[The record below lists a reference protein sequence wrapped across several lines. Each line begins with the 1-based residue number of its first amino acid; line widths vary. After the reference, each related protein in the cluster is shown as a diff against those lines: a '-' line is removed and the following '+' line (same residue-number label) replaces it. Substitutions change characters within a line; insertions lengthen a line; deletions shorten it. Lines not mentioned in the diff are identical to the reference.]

1 MTALAGTTARLPTAT
16 FRAPPVGRTDAR
28 VRTFMPGE
36 GAVVFA
42 GSLAIYLVLA
52 ALLVFGMNSIE
63 GDAWSR
69 VGNAFY
75 MLYSRD
81 PHLAAI
87 GFVWTPLPSFAVVP
101 LLPLKALWPA
111 LVEQGFASN
120 IVSALCMAGAVY
132 QVRAI
137 LLELGLSRAITLV
150 LTVLFALHP
159 MVLVYAANGMSEAMF
174 LFFALAAVRA
184 LMKWAA
190 TQHSAALVHGGI
202 ALALLYLTRYEGIAV
217 AAGATIFV
225 LGHGYVRARGD
236 IRQRSTAAIAD
247 AVVLGVPVAFAVA
260 LWAVTSLIIVGSPFE
275 TFTSIYGSTSQ
286 LNLSAQDIQNATG
299 QGTPAATGFMV
310 RQIAGLEPAGLLV
323 AAGALVAVVRRYP
336 QALVPVA
343 LLGVGLVFSIWTFL
357 TGRSFGWLRFYIL
370 VVPLATIAAGTVIA
384 QLRRPPFRRRAFGKA
399 IKFWAMTAVV
409 ALVALGLPS
418 GLAVMGDD
426 RLGREETDKVRWFTG
441 SAEPWSGPTLGRQAQ
456 ERAALDVADY
466 LDQLAL
472 APGSVLID
480 VATGFPVVLQSKNP
494 EQFVITP
501 DRDFH
506 AAVADPA
513 AFAVR
518 YVVVA
523 PAVGYASLNAI
534 EREHPGMY
542 LTGAGI
548 ADLAG
553 EFGEGIAS
561 WRLYRVRGVP

>member
-16 FRAPPVGRTDAR
+16 FRAPLVGRTDAR

-52 ALLVFGMNSIE
+52 ALLVFGMNSVE

-101 LLPLKALWPA
+101 LLPLKALWPP
-111 LVEQGFASN
+111 LVEQGFAGN

-132 QVRAI
+132 QVRAT
-137 LLELGLSRAITLV
+137 LHELGLARATTLA

-159 MVLVYAANGMSEAMF
+159 MVLIYAANGMTEAMF
-174 LFFALAAVRA
+174 LFFAITAVRH
-184 LMKWAA
+184 LMRWVR
-190 TQHSAALVHGGI
+190 TEESGALVHTGV

-217 AAGATIFV
+217 VAGATVFV
-225 LGHGYVRARGD
+225 LGQGYLRARGD
-236 IRQRSTAAIAD
+236 IGQRSTTAIAD
-247 AVVLGVPVAFAVA
+247 AVVLAVPVAFVVG

-275 TFTSIYGSTSQ
+275 TFTSVYGSTSQ
-286 LNLSAQDIQNATG
+286 LNLSAQDIQDTTG
-299 QGTPAATGFMV
+299 QGTPAAMGYLV
-310 RQIAGLEPAGLLV
+310 RQIAGLEPAVLL
-323 AAGALVAVVRRYP
+323 AAAAALIALVRRYP

-343 LLGVGLVFSIWTFL
+343 LLGAGVVFSIWTFL

-370 VVPLATIAAGTVIA
+370 VVPLVTLAAGA
-384 QLRRPPFRRRAFGKA
+384 MLARLRRPPFRIRAFGKA
-399 IKFWAMTAVV
+399 VNFWAITAVV

-418 GLAVMGDD
+418 GLAAMNDGL
-426 RLGREETDKVRWFTG
+426 LGREETDKIRWLVG
-441 SAEPWSGPTLGRQAQ
+441 SSQPWSGFTTVRQAQ
-456 ERAALDVADY
+456 QSAGLEVAEY

-472 APGSVLID
+472 PPGAVLID
-480 VATGFPVVLQSKNP
+480 VATGFPVVLQSKHP

-501 DRDFH
+501 DRDFP
-506 AAVADPA
+506 ATVADPA
-513 AFAVR
+513 AFGIR
-518 YVVVA
+518 YLVVA
-523 PAVGYASLNAI
+523 PAYGYETVTAI
-534 EREHPGMY
+534 EREHPGIY
-542 LTGAGI
+542 ATGAGI
-548 ADLAG
+548 ADLV
-553 EFGEGIAS
+553 EQFGSNLGS